1 MAPLQ
6 GNHQFVVSGCP
17 PDSSEVNIGFPAPGN
32 RPFAGLQVDEEL
44 SVACPWL
51 AFDHLPTLK
60 FLQACLFLSFQ
71 AGAKPFQTKDG
82 TIVCFAICTGQE
94 PRNFSHPG
102 NEVEPSRGKGL
113 RKGLGDTLKAAG
125 KKKEAHQTEV
135 DDNQNS
141 DFGTWRI

>member
-1 MAPLQ
+1 MASLR
-6 GNHQFVVSGCP
+6 SP
-17 PDSSEVNIGFPAPGN
+17 PDIEVSPGM
-32 RPFAGLQVDEEL
+32 
-44 SVACPWL
+44 S
-51 AFDHLPTLK
+51 
-60 FLQACLFLSFQ
+60 FLSFQ

-135 DDNQNS
+135 DDHQKS